1 MHTQILYLLIILSL
15 YSCTKEAD
23 IDPPD
28 TQKKPVITCF
38 ISPDEPQI
46 SVRIGLSIP
55 RFGVDSTQQKK
66 YLIKDARVEIKS
78 IKRSILLSYDASN
91 GIYTASDD
99 TLEFLRPG
107 FIYTLSVQT
116 SNYGIL
122 TATTQIPTQTM
133 MCDSVSTKSINSRDS
148 YLSVNAYIRGPEREY
163 NRMALV
169 FNAQVFDLN
178 NLNSPLD
185 TLLIGNT
192 FINYLEE
199 EGLLKQKSFRVSNDI
214 YIFKNDTLNQNL
226 FLKCEL
232 ALMQSDT
239 AFYAYH
245 KSLQLGLDNNG
256 NPFADPVMIYSNI
269 NGALGCFGSYRLR
282 YFTFRKYLK

>member
-1 MHTQILYLLIILSL
+1 MKRLFFYLLLAC
-15 YSCTKEAD
+15 SCTKEAD

-46 SVRIGLSIP
+46 SVRVGLSIP
-55 RFGVDSTQQKK
+55 RFGIDSTQQKT
-66 YLIKDARVEIKS
+66 YLIKDAQVEIKNT
-78 IKRSILLSYDASN
+78 KRRILLSYDASN

-99 TLEFLRPG
+99 TLEFLKPG
-107 FIYTLSVQT
+107 LIYTLSVQT
-116 SNYGIL
+116 STYGTI
-122 TATTQIPTQTM
+122 TATTQIPSQTM
-133 MCDSVSTKSINSRDS
+133 ICDSISTISLNEMYS
-148 YLSVNAYIRGPEREY
+148 YLSVNAYLRGPEREY
-163 NRMALV
+163 NRMAMI
-169 FNAQVFDLN
+169 FNAQVFDLRTI
-178 NLNSPLD
+178 LSPLD
-185 TLLIGNT
+185 TLLIGTT
-192 FINYLEE
+192 FITHLEE

-214 YIFKNDTLNQNL
+214 YVYKNDTSNQNL

-232 ALMQSDT
+232 AVMQCDT

-245 KSLQLGLDNNG
+245 KSLQLGFENNG

-269 NGALGCFGSYRLR
+269 KGALGCFGSYRLR